1 MILPEPIRHF
11 ALTMQRTMIA
21 RGSLSPLEY
30 LYVFIKYLPSSRL
43 LGEGIVVDA
52 MHEGAT
58 AVDYVQLASH
68 LASLSIQHHWNGT

>member
-30 LYVFIKYLPSSRL
+30 LYVFIK
-43 LGEGIVVDA
+43 
-52 MHEGAT
+52 
-58 AVDYVQLASH
+58 
-68 LASLSIQHHWNGT
+68 